1 MPTTLR
7 ATPDDEKNAF
17 YWSVADRAVRT
28 VVEALGEGDVDAVL
42 MIGAPTR
49 SEATVVETDRGLYSL
64 SDVDLICIGGDD
76 ADCAELKRRLAAPLA
91 ALNREYDSS
100 CTGIDVAVKK
110 RHHLASPYPIIANY
124 EMFRS
129 PVVLWGDE
137 GVRDSFGEVGIED
150 IPGIESLVLLHNRTV
165 EELLLHRS
173 VQQASGDRMTAVRI
187 LYRTAKLAL
196 DLVTAFLF
204 LQKDV
209 PTKYTERVELFV
221 DDFLE
226 RPGFERLKKNLS
238 GYAGELRAWAH
249 FKATADLT
257 ALVNRFDRS
266 AGTDDLSALAR
277 SLWFRYTR
285 YVEVFW
291 KTILGSVTHR
301 DLTEADIT
309 TAAGAYSG
317 LEPLPMRIA
326 RTLRVLRTDGYP
338 DELFSRAR
346 MLTRWRFA
354 SPVPL
359 GHLTAVLAYLRFSD
373 SIERDRLDVAVERYC
388 PFALPGGFRELSEDG
403 KREILLNRLGLF
415 HETVLL
421 GRAARRS

>member
-7 ATPDDEKNAF
+7 ATTSDEKNAF
-17 YWSVADRAVRT
+17 YWSIADRSVRT
-28 VVEALGEGDVDAVL
+28 VVETLGEGAVDAVL

-49 SEATVVETDRGLYSL
+49 SEATVVETNRGLYSL
-64 SDVDLICIGGDD
+64 SDVDLILVGKDD
-76 ADCAELKRRLAAPLA
+76 ADSAELKKRLAEPLA
-91 ALNREYDSS
+91 ALNSEYSGS

-129 PVVLWGDE
+129 PVVLWGNE
-137 GVRDSFGEVGIED
+137 NVRDSFGGVSIED
-150 IPGIESLVLLHNRTV
+150 IPEIESLVLLHNRTV
-165 EELLLHRS
+165 EELLLCRS
-173 VQQASGDRMTAVRI
+173 VEQPTGDYLTTVQI

-204 LQKDV
+204 LQRDV

-226 RPGFERLKKNLS
+226 RPGFEHLKRSLS
-238 GYAGELRAWAH
+238 GYEGELRAWAH
-249 FKATADLT
+249 FKATADLA
-257 ALVNRFDRS
+257 ALAGCFDR
-266 AGTDDLSALAR
+266 TVDRDDLSALAR
-277 SLWFRYTR
+277 SLWFRYIC

-291 KTILGSVTHR
+291 KTILGSVAHR
-301 DLTEADIT
+301 DLTDADV
-309 TAAGAYSG
+309 TAAARAYSG
-317 LEPLPMRIA
+317 LETLPMRIA
-326 RTLRVLRTDGYP
+326 RTLKVLRTEEYP
-338 DELFSRAR
+338 DDLFSRAR

-373 SIERDRLDVAVERYC
+373 SIERNRLDVAVERYC
-388 PFALPGGFRELSEDG
+388 PFALPAGFRELAEDG